1 MWCANCQADVATE
14 ISADGQSLQCISC
27 GHEIRRVFAPS
38 LHPETQSA
46 RELLERWARDQ
57 KAVSDP
63 ALPASKASP
72 LQVDPIAPGAE
83 SAAPT
88 TPAPA
93 AGGTGPAAENITLT
107 PSPNPSGTRKGPP
120 EKPFRPTMRVR
131 IDPGHDSYL
140 GANAK
145 DGQPQPPA
153 EDHSV
158 SAAPNFAQAPSET
171 GSSPQPVLPAAAPA
185 QPLPVQSATPA
196 EQPVPRSS
204 TPHLRLDDP
213 HTSQVPEP
221 HLDVRP
227 FAERPGVLPGRSES
241 FWGQLL
247 AYAGVGGITVGTVF
261 VVWGYFG
268 GVEQYAST
276 GWLIATAGQMLLLLG
291 VVTLISGGMQQTTH
305 EVGARIETLDGRIQR
320 IEQST
325 HQLLKGPYFAR
336 RRRRTANSK
345 RPPAA

>member
-1 MWCANCQADVATE
+1 
-14 ISADGQSLQCISC
+14 
-27 GHEIRRVFAPS
+27 
-38 LHPETQSA
+38 
-46 RELLERWARDQ
+46 
-57 KAVSDP
+57 
-63 ALPASKASP
+63 
-72 LQVDPIAPGAE
+72 
-83 SAAPT
+83 
-88 TPAPA
+88 
-93 AGGTGPAAENITLT
+93 
-107 PSPNPSGTRKGPP
+107 
-120 EKPFRPTMRVR
+120 
-131 IDPGHDSYL
+131 
-140 GANAK
+140 
-145 DGQPQPPA
+145 
-153 EDHSV
+153 
-158 SAAPNFAQAPSET
+158 
-171 GSSPQPVLPAAAPA
+171 
-185 QPLPVQSATPA
+185 
-196 EQPVPRSS
+196 
-204 TPHLRLDDP
+204 
-213 HTSQVPEP
+213 
-221 HLDVRP
+221 
-227 FAERPGVLPGRSES
+227 VLPGRSES